1 MSIEILDYREF
12 TVNVTGAPAMV
23 TVTLSVQPA
32 GYGTLFLYREDGVV
46 LGGTSGSTT
55 VRIVKGTRG
64 YLVAQAAPGNQL
76 TKITVNGKEYTS
88 PQTPIITFDRDMSAT
103 AYFGAAAPPTPSKV
117 NVRMEVRPSGAGKLT
132 LYKWVVIGIPIGDTT
147 SSTTI
152 QVDKG
157 MLGFF
162 RADPASGYRF
172 SKITV
177 NGATYDTFLTPTM
190 TFDKDVT
197 AIAYFESTAP
207 TPPTPPP
214 AGVLKI
220 KEANHPA
227 SAQVGQE
234 TPFYFTAHVE
244 SGSIRDAGLAYIY
257 ADGPS
262 DTITIIGVDGKE
274 TIVWKGSRTIAYRP
288 GDSPTCTTLDSR
300 GSWRGVKFPAQGR
313 YSIRLAACSNCSGEP
328 KIEDS
333 RDYTVE
339 VSQAPPT
346 APPEEK
352 KPPEE
357 EKPWWERTYYGL
369 PLWAW
374 IAIGAGGIAAIGAV
388 AYAEEKRR
396 EELMFI
402 LMGRR

>member
-1 MSIEILDYREF
+1 
-12 TVNVTGAPAMV
+12 MV

-32 GYGTLFLYREDGVV
+32 GYGALFLYREDGVV

-64 YLVAQAAPGNQL
+64 YFVAQAAPGNKL
-76 TKITVNGKEYTS
+76 TKITVNGTTYTS
-88 PQTPIITFDRDMSAT
+88 PQTPIITLDRDMSAT
-103 AYFGAAAPPTPSKV
+103 AYFEVATP
-117 NVRMEVRPSGAGKLT
+117 
-132 LYKWVVIGIPIGDTT
+132 
-147 SSTTI
+147 
-152 QVDKG
+152 
-157 MLGFF
+157 
-162 RADPASGYRF
+162 
-172 SKITV
+172 
-177 NGATYDTFLTPTM
+177 
-190 TFDKDVT
+190 
-197 AIAYFESTAP
+197 
-207 TPPTPPP
+207 PPP
-214 AGVLKI
+214 AGSLKI

-262 DTITIIGVDGKE
+262 DTITIIDVNGKG
-274 TIVWKGSRTIAYRP
+274 TTVWKGSRTIAYYA

-300 GSWRGVKFPAQGR
+300 GSWRSVKFPAQGS
-313 YSIRLAACSNCSGEP
+313 YKIRLAACSNCSGEP

-388 AYAEEKRR
+388 AYAEERRR
-396 EELMFI
+396 EELMFT